1 MEIFKLFG
9 SILIN
14 NDEANKSLA
23 KTDSNAKNVA
33 SSLGKGIATAGKFAA
48 AIGTAAVGAA
58 AGMYKMATSAAGTA
72 DNIDKMSQKIGI
84 SREAYQEL
92 DFVLSQ
98 SGTDVDKLQAGMKT
112 MSAQVEKNAKAF
124 EDLGVNVKDANGE
137 TRSQE
142 EIFYDTVNA
151 LQQMQEGT
159 EKSTLAVQLFGK
171 AGTELMPL
179 LNSEAGSLEAMRQEA
194 HDLGLVLEDELIDN
208 GVSLTDTLDKMK
220 RSLSS
225 VMTQLG
231 ARLMPIVEK
240 AANFVIDNM
249 PKINAVIDQIAPIIE
264 QAFDEIM
271 PVLMDLASS
280 LLPQVLDIVT
290 ALLPPISN
298 IFKALAPIITQLI
311 EKLAPVIVKIVEKL
325 LPPLVEILDALMP
338 VLDIVME
345 LLDPILDLLM
355 ELLDPIADIL
365 KMLTPIIKLALEII
379 NAILKPI
386 MPLISSVAQVLGDK
400 LGGAVSE
407 VAGLIGDGLLPIIEG
422 LIAFLNGDFQTG
434 VELAGQGLL
443 GAFEG
448 ALGLIDE
455 LFGTNLKGWYQEL
468 EAFGASVGAMLE
480 DAFNREKKIE
490 NQNTYD
496 ASDIRTDIIYA
507 SNSYMRQ
514 GMSAAAALE
523 QAKTDVLTDA
533 DKQALFDK
541 YLANELTAEEAENR
555 RRQLDG
561 IPHLAT
567 GGIVYGQTLAVVG
580 DNTNVRNDPEVISP
594 LSELSQITGNNE
606 IISLLMDVKGL
617 LQELVKGGNAVITMD
632 GQKVGTVVAN
642 RLNTMRYNSGAEV
655 VY

>member
-23 KTDSNAKNVA
+23 KTDSSAKKVA
-33 SSLGKGIATAGKFAA
+33 DSLGKGIATAGKFAA

-58 AGMYKMATSAAGTA
+58 AGMYKMATSAASTA
-72 DNIDKMSQKIGI
+72 DNVDKMSQKIGI

-98 SGTDVDKLQAGMKT
+98 SGTDVDKLQSGMKT

-124 EDLGVNVKDANGE
+124 EDLGVNIKDANGE

-179 LNSEAGSLEAMRQEA
+179 LNSEAGSLETMRQEA

-240 AANFVIDNM
+240 AANFIIDNM

-290 ALLPPISN
+290 ALLPQVSN
-298 IFKALAPIITQLI
+298 IFKALTPITTQLI
-311 EKLAPVIVKIVEKL
+311 EKLAPIIVKIVENL
-325 LPPLVEILDALMP
+325 LPPLVEIL
-338 VLDIVME
+338 
-345 LLDPILDLLM
+345 
-355 ELLDPIADIL
+355 
-365 KMLTPIIKLALEII
+365 
-379 NAILKPI
+379 
-386 MPLISSVAQVLGDK
+386 
-400 LGGAVSE
+400 
-407 VAGLIGDGLLPIIEG
+407 EG

-455 LFGTNLKGWYQEL
+455 LFGTNLKGWYQDL
-468 EAFGASVGAMLE
+468 EKFGADVGAMLE

-507 SNSYMRQ
+507 SNAYMRQ
-514 GMSAAAALE
+514 GMSAVAALE
-523 QAKTDVLTDA
+523 QAKADVLTDA

-541 YLANELTAEEAENR
+541 YLATELTAEEAENR

-617 LQELVKGGNAVITMD
+617 LQELAEGGNAVITMD

-642 RLNTMRYNSGAEV
+642 RLNIMRYNSGAEV